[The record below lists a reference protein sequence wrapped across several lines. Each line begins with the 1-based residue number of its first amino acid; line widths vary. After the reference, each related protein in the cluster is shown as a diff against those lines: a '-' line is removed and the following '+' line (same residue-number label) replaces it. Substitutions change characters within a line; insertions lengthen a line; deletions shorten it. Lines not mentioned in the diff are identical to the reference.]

1 MHNPV
6 VPCSTDPLL
15 LPTHMLRTC
24 CGPWHH
30 VYDRICISYPYTY
43 KHIADVYVYVT
54 HVHTY
59 IYKYMKSNHIYL
71 SFYIIYIII
80 YIQTCIPMDPIMISQ
95 ETPRVGILFG
105 HFATTGDGLH
115 VRHLS
120 TTFPRGNDGNAMEKR
135 PIYLGQL

>member
-43 KHIADVYVYVT
+43 THIADVYVYVI

-59 IYKYMKSNHIYL
+59 IYKYMKSNHIYRSTSYTSL
-71 SFYIIYIII
+71 YI

-95 ETPRVGILFG
+95 ETPQVGILFG

-120 TTFPRGNDGNAMEKR
+120 ASFPRGNDGNAMEKR